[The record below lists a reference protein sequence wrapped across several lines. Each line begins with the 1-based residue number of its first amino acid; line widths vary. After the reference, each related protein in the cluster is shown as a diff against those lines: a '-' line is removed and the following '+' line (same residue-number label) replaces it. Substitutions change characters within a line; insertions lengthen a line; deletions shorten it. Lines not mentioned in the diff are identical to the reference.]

1 MKKILIISYN
11 FAPMHTVGAIRPTK
25 LAQYLGDLGNEVDV
39 VASESHGVPDHSLD
53 GSLKAVHHIDR
64 IDCPIVNEKPASAN
78 SKPAPKTAAVGYK
91 KMSLFRK
98 LKRQLYEYKK
108 IVNSKK
114 FTRAFVKLIKSEP
127 ERFASYDAVIS
138 TYGPLASHLC
148 GLEFK
153 KKFPH
158 IKWIADFRDPMVLN
172 TTPISVLHCRSRI
185 QKRVCKVADRLVA
198 VSNGYYERIFDQEA
212 KKKAQVIYNG
222 FDRSDIDIASVERD
236 GEFSFTYVGNMYEG
250 QRDFSPLLLT
260 LQSLVEEGLLKA
272 EDINIKYAGD
282 SFAVLEKQAERVG
295 FTGHLSD
302 LGRIS
307 RSDCLKLQASSRHLL
322 LSTWNEKGEHGVF
335 PGKFLEYIMIG
346 RPIISFVSGDEP
358 GSEVTRVM
366 KRARLGITYED
377 ATREADL
384 AALREYLIKDY
395 DAFKNG
401 RDAEFSPDP
410 DEVARFD
417 FANTAK
423 SFEELI

>member
-11 FAPMHTVGAIRPTK
+11 FAPIHTVGAIRPTK
-25 LAQYLGDLGNEVDV
+25 LAKYLTDLGNEVDV
-39 VASESHGVPDHSLD
+39 VASEPHGALDHSLD
-53 GSLKAVHHIDR
+53 SSLNAVHRIDR
-64 IDCPIVNEKPASAN
+64 IDCSIVDEKPVSAK
-78 SKPAPKTAAVGYK
+78 SKAAPKTAAVGYK
-91 KMSLFRK
+91 RMSLFRK
-98 LKRQLYEYKK
+98 FKRQFYEYKK

-114 FTRAFVKLIKSEP
+114 FTRAFVKLIKNES

-153 KKFPH
+153 KRFPH

-172 TTPISVLHCRSRI
+172 TTPISVLRCRSSI
-185 QKRVCKVADRLVA
+185 QKRVCKEADKLVA
-198 VSNGYYERIFDQEA
+198 VSNGYYERIFDEDA
-212 KKKAQVIYNG
+212 KKKALVVYNG
-222 FDRSDIDIASVERD
+222 FDRSDIDITSVERD

-260 LQSLVEEGLLKA
+260 LRSLIKEGLIKA
-272 EDINIKYAGD
+272 EDVNIKYAGNT
-282 SFAVLEKQAERVG
+282 FAVLEKQAERVG
-295 FTGHLSD
+295 FTGNLID
-302 LGRIS
+302 LGSIT

-366 KRARLGITYED
+366 KRAKLGITYED
-377 ATREADL
+377 ATRETDL

-395 DAFKNG
+395 EAFKNG
-401 RDAEFSPDP
+401 KDAEFSPDP
-410 DEVARFD
+410 DEIARFD

-423 SFEELI
+423 SFEELL